1 MDIQTASEL
10 LDIMPTDRSDYEFRN
25 FVLDQ
30 HGSFARQL
38 RAVLLE
44 KEQLTVQLTELQ
56 CEVELLKL
64 EATEEPCSAKRADII
79 ARRNSSSIHQINRY
93 IKGAE
98 QKLAQCDAWLDEYD
112 VDQLREVAAE
122 FNDQESEHWPEYL
135 GKHAA
140 VEVLA
145 LNHSTKDT
153 MMTMSQLPFSDFKKA
168 VTLTAQLATFLKET
182 TIQAE
187 SALFPNTDNMPSTA
201 AADQQA
207 S

>member
-1 MDIQTASEL
+1 M
-10 LDIMPTDRSDYEFRN
+10 
-25 FVLDQ
+25 LDQ

-44 KEQLTVQLTELQ
+44 KEQLTIQLTELQ

-64 EATEEPCSAKRADII
+64 EATEGPCSAKRADII
-79 ARRNSSSIHQINRY
+79 ARRNNSSIYQINRY

-98 QKLAQCDAWLDEYD
+98 QKLAQCDAWLDDYD

-122 FNDQESEHWPEYL
+122 FDKQESEHWPEYL

-153 MMTMSQLPFSDFKKA
+153 MMAMSQLPFADFKKA

-187 SALFPNTDNMPSTA
+187 SALFPNTENMPSTD